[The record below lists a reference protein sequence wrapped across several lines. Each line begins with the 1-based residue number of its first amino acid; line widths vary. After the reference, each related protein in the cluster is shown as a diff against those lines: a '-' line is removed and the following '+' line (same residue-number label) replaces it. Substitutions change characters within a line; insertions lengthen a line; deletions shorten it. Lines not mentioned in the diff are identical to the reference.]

1 MNELINSLKGT
12 ILYTNMRSYNPTVHS
27 LISAKLDNN
36 VFVDS
41 GDSYAGIFDEAVA
54 LEGYVSSMIS
64 RMVKVDRVND
74 IVSMRVNMLMT
85 VCLIKRPESV
95 LEDINRVVR
104 PFNTFVRYE
113 KYDGPCGGLCVSG
126 FEGMKL
132 KCVEFSCSVTNLTR
146 FLFLTRHALHSGPF
160 GNEEGEQEKRGQE
173 NCQRL
178 RRHHIHSTRRG
189 DLPRGNIEEASPNG
203 GVHGLL
209 RPQEYRSGEW
219 RQC

>member
-12 ILYTNMRSYNPTVHS
+12 ILYTNMRSYDPTVHS

-95 LEDINRVVR
+95 LEDINKVVR

-132 KCVEFSCSVTNLTR
+132 ICVEVFVFFDQPHTLSFFTNSPR
-146 FLFLTRHALHSGPF
+146 PS
-160 GNEEGEQEKRGQE
+160 
-173 NCQRL
+173 QRSF
-178 RRHHIHSTRRG
+178 RK
-189 DLPRGNIEEASPNG
+189 
-203 GVHGLL
+203 
-209 RPQEYRSGEW
+209 
-219 RQC
+219 